1 MHSMKPAAYLPF
13 RVTRITAC
21 IAAAAAFS
29 VGVIGNSKAS
39 VVDLGGAAGWS
50 VLTYNSNNTSDS
62 AFNGGPIGV
71 VNGNWTQS
79 GGGQTNNQQPTIV
92 YLSPGFTNNGPSV
105 ETTAYNASLL
115 NSAWT
120 DATNASASL
129 ASLSPTQTFGAITSG
144 VTISES
150 AAGHYVFNISSISLN
165 QDHITL
171 SAPAGSTFVLNISGN
186 ITLNG
191 GSQGNGILLAGG
203 LKNSDVAINL
213 TGANSNVTT
222 TGGGNAQEIYGTVIA
237 VGSGA
242 SVNLHPGQINGEIIA
257 RTLTTSSGAL
267 AVVPE
272 VTPSSV
278 IFGFL
283 GLIVAVSSRRALMG
297 QVRAVAARRKTR
309 LG

>member
-1 MHSMKPAAYLPF
+1 MKPAAYLPF
-13 RVTRITAC
+13 RVTRITTC
-21 IAAAAAFS
+21 IAAVALS
-29 VGVIGNSKAS
+29 VGLISNAKAS
-39 VVDLGGAAGWS
+39 VVDLGAAAGWS

-71 VNGNWTQS
+71 VNGDWTQS
-79 GGGQTNNQQPTIV
+79 GGGQTSNQQPTIV

-105 ETTAYNASLL
+105 ETTAFNASLL

-144 VTISES
+144 LTISES
-150 AAGHYVFNISSISLN
+150 AVGHYVFNISSISLN

-171 SAPAGSTFVLNISGN
+171 SAPAGSTFVLNIAGN

-213 TGANSNVTT
+213 TGVNSNVTT

-297 QVRAVAARRKTR
+297 QVRAVSARRKTR